1 MRIKINRDDLIRSK
15 GSIAKGALG
24 KRTRKL
30 HLPKCDEVDR
40 FIARVLD
47 YGKAAQ
53 SGEEEGGE

>member
-1 MRIKINRDDLIRSK
+1 MRIKINRHDLIRSK
-15 GSIAKGALG
+15 GSIAKGSLG

-47 YGKAAQ
+47 YGNVAQ
-53 SGEEEGGE
+53 NGKMEGGE